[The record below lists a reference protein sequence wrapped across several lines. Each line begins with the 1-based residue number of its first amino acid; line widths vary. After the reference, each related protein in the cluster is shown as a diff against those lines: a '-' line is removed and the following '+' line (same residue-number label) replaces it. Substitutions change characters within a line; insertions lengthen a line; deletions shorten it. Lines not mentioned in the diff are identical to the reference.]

1 MLVLLLLCT
10 QGGEHIMSELSTP
23 MPDSGEEQSHDT
35 PVTRRQLLRTMAAG
49 GVALAGGAALAACG
63 GSPSTSKSNA
73 PVDLTIW
80 INPAVPEVAPPPA
93 NWSLYTLVRQ
103 KLNINLTVELLPLG
117 NDGITKL
124 SAAAAGNSLPDFFQI
139 ISNNLFLKWIPLGI
153 VAPVDSLLPEMPQ
166 RTKDRYSNPTL
177 NKIYTIDGK
186 QYALPDS
193 AGTLAKR
200 AGMFIRQDWLTKLGL
215 QTPKTLDDLLNVAKA
230 FTTRDPDG
238 DGKNDTYGFG
248 ALIDPT
254 TFTEGLGNYFAP
266 IYGAFGLPESWDYS
280 TPGKPQLSVL
290 NPGFMQGTQ
299 FINSLVAAKVIDP
312 DWTTLTTNDFR
323 ARWKQG
329 KYGIFWEDFAAALGQ
344 SNYAAFDLNFPNGQ
358 LVPLAPP
365 VGPNGQ
371 SDVASYSTARFAWG
385 VSQKA
390 MSAGKGPAIAKLLEW
405 LNSGEGY
412 YLSGFGQK
420 GVNYNLD
427 AQGNITTTGV
437 ATPFTAAAAQPY
449 IQIRNLSLNN
459 SPSELS
465 ARYSDYKTKSGRTI
479 SLLQVLQTFASMPW
493 IDGTKDGAIQP
504 AANQA
509 DIDRYIQEGLVQFA
523 TGQKSLTSSSWSTYT
538 QGLSGLGVSD
548 WEAAA
553 LKNLQDK
560 NLI

>member
-1 MLVLLLLCT
+1 
-10 QGGEHIMSELSTP
+10 MSELSNP
-23 MPDSGEEQSHDT
+23 ISEQSSSEEQEQTRDL
-35 PVTRRQLLRTMAAG
+35 PITRRQLLRTMAAG
-49 GVALAGGAALAACG
+49 SVALAGSGVLAACG
-63 GSPSTSKSNA
+63 GGGSQSTSNA

-103 KLNINLTVELLPLG
+103 KLNINLKVELLPLG

-139 ISNNLFLKWIPLGI
+139 ISNSLFLKWVPLGI
-153 VAPVDSLLPEMPQ
+153 VAPVDSLMPLMPQ
-166 RTKDRYSNPTL
+166 RTKDRYSNATL
-177 NKIYTIDGK
+177 NKIYTINGK

-200 AGMFIRQDWLTKLGL
+200 TGLFIRQDWLTKLGL

-230 FTTRDPDG
+230 FTNGDPDG
-238 DGKNDTYGFG
+238 DGKKDTYGFG

-266 IYGAFGLPESWDYS
+266 IYGAFGLPKSWDYS
-280 TPGKPQLSVL
+280 TPGKPQLSIL
-290 NPGFMQGTQ
+290 NPGFLQGTQ
-299 FINSLVAAKVIDP
+299 FINSLVQAKVVDP

-344 SNYAAFDLNFPNGQ
+344 ANYAAFDKNFPNAQ
-358 LVPLAPP
+358 LVPLSPP
-365 VGPNGQ
+365 LGPNGQ
-371 SDVASYSTARFAWG
+371 SDVAAYSTARFAWG

-437 ATPFTAAAAQPY
+437 PTPFTAAAAQPY

-465 ARYSDYKTKSGRTI
+465 ARYPDYKTKNGRTI
-479 SLLQVLQTFASMPW
+479 SLLQTLQTFSNMPW
-493 IDGTKDGAIQP
+493 VDGTKDGAIQP

-523 TGQKSLTSSSWSTYT
+523 TGQKSLTTSSWNTYT
-538 QGLSGLGVSD
+538 QGLSTLGVSD

-560 NLI
+560 SLI